1 MEEEEMAV
9 EEEEI
14 VVEEVEEG
22 VGLEKVVEEG
32 V

>member
-9 EEEEI
+9 EEEI